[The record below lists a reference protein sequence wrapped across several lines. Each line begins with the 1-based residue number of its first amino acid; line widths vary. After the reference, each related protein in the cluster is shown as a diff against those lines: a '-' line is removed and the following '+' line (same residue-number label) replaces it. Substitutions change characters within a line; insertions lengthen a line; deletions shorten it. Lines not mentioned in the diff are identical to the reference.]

1 MGISSHFNCCGN
13 GNVQNTSVLMDN
25 NEQNNENENKNNG
38 EKNNY
43 ITGSNINFNRDYT
56 FKGKSIN
63 WTSSTLVMAKNDSNI
78 NKGPFV
84 PNTIEEKNTKEAMES
99 SDEMFNKLN

>member
-25 NEQNNENENKNNG
+25 NEQNNENENKNDG

-43 ITGSNINFNRDYT
+43 RTGSNINFNRDYT

-63 WTSSTLVMAKNDSNI
+63 CTSSTLVMAKNDSNI

-99 SDEMFNKLN
+99 FDEMFNKLN

>member
-13 GNVQNTSVLMDN
+13 GNVQNTSLLMDN
-25 NEQNNENENKNNG
+25 NEQNKKNENIG
-38 EKNNY
+38 EENNY

-63 WTSSTLVMAKNDSNI
+63 CTSSTLVMAKNDSNI

-99 SDEMFNKLN
+99 FDEMFNKLN

>member
-25 NEQNNENENKNNG
+25 NEQNNENENKNDG

-43 ITGSNINFNRDYT
+43 ITRSNINFNRDYT

-63 WTSSTLVMAKNDSNI
+63 CTSSTLVMAKNDSNI

-99 SDEMFNKLN
+99 FDEMFNKLN

>member
-25 NEQNNENENKNNG
+25 NEQNNENENKNN
-38 EKNNY
+38 EEENNN
-43 ITGSNINFNRDYT
+43 ITGSNINFKRDYT

-63 WTSSTLVMAKNDSNI
+63 CTSSTLVMAKNDSNI

-99 SDEMFNKLN
+99 FDEMFNKLN

>member
-1 MGISSHFNCCGN
+1 MGISSHFNCSGN

-25 NEQNNENENKNNG
+25 NEQNNENENKNNE

-63 WTSSTLVMAKNDSNI
+63 CTSSTLVMAKNDSNI

-99 SDEMFNKLN
+99 FDEMFNKLN

>member
-1 MGISSHFNCCGN
+1 MGIGGHFNCCGK
-13 GNVQNTSVLMDN
+13 GNVQNTSVIMDN

-38 EKNNY
+38 EENN
-43 ITGSNINFNRDYT
+43 IIAGSNINFNRDYT

-63 WTSSTLVMAKNDSNI
+63 CTNSTLVMAKNDSNI

-84 PNTIEEKNTKEAMES
+84 PNTIEQKNTKEAMES
-99 SDEMFNKLN
+99 FDEMFNKLN

>member
-25 NEQNNENENKNNG
+25 NEQNNENENKNDG

-43 ITGSNINFNRDYT
+43 ITGSNINFKRDYT

-63 WTSSTLVMAKNDSNI
+63 CNSSTLVMAKNDSNI

-99 SDEMFNKLN
+99 FDEMFNKLN